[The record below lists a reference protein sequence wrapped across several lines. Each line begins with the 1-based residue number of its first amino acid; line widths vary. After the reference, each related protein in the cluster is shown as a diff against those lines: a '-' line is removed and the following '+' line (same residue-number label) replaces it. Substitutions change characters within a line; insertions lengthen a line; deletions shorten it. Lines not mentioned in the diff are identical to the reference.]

1 MRASAGEALGC
12 ELGRGKGGAE
22 GRKVLEMG
30 EAIAKEGLNVATLSG
45 KALKEPQRLGS
56 SPVEMAQGHFVA
68 ERVTVG

>member
-1 MRASAGEALGC
+1 
-12 ELGRGKGGAE
+12 
-22 GRKVLEMG
+22 MG

-68 ERVTVG
+68 ERAVG